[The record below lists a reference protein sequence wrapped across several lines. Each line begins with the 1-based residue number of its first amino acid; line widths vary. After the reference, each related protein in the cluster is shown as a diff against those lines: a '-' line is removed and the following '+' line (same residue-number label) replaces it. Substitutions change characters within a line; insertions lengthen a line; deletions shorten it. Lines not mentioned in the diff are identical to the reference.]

1 MTVKRLRMIID
12 ITMTA
17 VLLCLMSY
25 SLIGDLIH
33 EILGVAM
40 AVLFTIHHILN
51 RRWFG
56 VLLKGKYRA
65 FRIFQTALVFLLILS
80 VLGSAV
86 SGIILSE
93 HLFLFLHIEKGTSI
107 ARSVH
112 MVCAY
117 ANYILMSLHLGLHWN
132 AMMSSVCK
140 TNSDDSGIRT
150 WIPRIL
156 AWGFA
161 AYGVYAFIK
170 RQIGEYLFLRT
181 HFLFLDPTE
190 PILFFF
196 LDYLAIMGL
205 FVFFGH
211 YLAKLMKRLDRL
223 KGKRKDI
230 PEKET

>member
-1 MTVKRLRMIID
+1 MAVKRLRMIIN

-25 SLIGDLIH
+25 SLIGELTH

-40 AVLFTIHHILN
+40 VVLFTIHHILN

-56 VLLKGKYRA
+56 ALLKGKYPA
-65 FRIFQTALVFLLILS
+65 FRILQTVLVFLMILS
-80 VLGSAV
+80 VLGSAI

-93 HLFLFLHIEKGTSI
+93 HLFLFLNIEKGASI

-132 AMMSSVCK
+132 VMLGAMRK
-140 TNSDDSGIRT
+140 DKGRNSTAFRWLLRAGGVIV
-150 WIPRIL
+150 
-156 AWGFA
+156 A

-190 PILFFF
+190 PIIFFF

-205 FVFFGH
+205 FVFIGH
-211 YLAKLMKRLDRL
+211 YLAGCLKRA
-223 KGKRKDI
+223 KN
-230 PEKET
+230 P

>member
-1 MTVKRLRMIID
+1 MIIN

-25 SLIGDLIH
+25 SLIGELTH

-40 AVLFTIHHILN
+40 VVLFTIHHILN

-56 VLLKGKYRA
+56 ALLKGKYPA
-65 FRIFQTALVFLLILS
+65 FRILQTVIVFLMILS
-80 VLGSAV
+80 VLGSAI

-93 HLFLFLHIEKGTSI
+93 HLFLFLHIEKGASI

-132 AMMSSVCK
+132 VMLGAMRK
-140 TNSDDSGIRT
+140 DTGRNSTAFRLLLRAGGVIV
-150 WIPRIL
+150 
-156 AWGFA
+156 AV
-161 AYGVYAFIK
+161 YGVYAFIK

-190 PILFFF
+190 PIIFFF

-205 FVFFGH
+205 FVFIGH
-211 YLAKLMKRLDRL
+211 YLAGCLKRA
-223 KGKRKDI
+223 KN
-230 PEKET
+230 P